1 MLGKPE
7 FVSEPS
13 GPDGAYLIWVDRE
26 GTYYLGARAEIG
38 KAREEREVIGLYPG
52 APDHAVVVRL
62 GEADL
67 AGRDIVVDEATRP

>member
-26 GTYYLGARAEIG
+26 GVYYLGARAEIG
-38 KAREEREVIGLYPG
+38 RARDEREVIGLYDGVPG
-52 APDHAVVVRL
+52 HGLAVKL
-62 GEADL
+62 GAGDL
-67 AGRDIVVDEATRP
+67 PGRDIVVGAGVTQ